1 MSHVIPISKVNQFL
15 PVNKLELDTSGGAG
29 GLPVDHP
36 KIADFEETAR
46 GIILSKLRPLYDTT
60 GWLVPTAP
68 NQLSSAPELVHT
80 IAGMLVAGWVYDRQF
95 ADQVTEGDSYGA
107 RKVREAYALLA
118 GIVDGT
124 YDLDV
129 DLLPEL
135 DTVGFPLVHETEP
148 VFTMDMRP

>member
-15 PVNKLELDTSGGAG
+15 PQNKLELNTSIGQG
-29 GLPVDHP
+29 GLPLDHG

-46 GIILSKLRPLYDTT
+46 GIILSQLRPLYDTT
-60 GWLVPTAP
+60 DWLVPTAP
-68 NQLSSAPELVHT
+68 NQLSPAPELVHT

-95 ADQVTEGDSYGA
+95 GDHTVEGDSYGA

-124 YDLDV
+124 YELEAEQLLDNYG
-129 DLLPEL
+129 L
-135 DTVGFPLVHETEP
+135 PLVLETEP
-148 VFTMDMRP
+148 YFTMDMRA